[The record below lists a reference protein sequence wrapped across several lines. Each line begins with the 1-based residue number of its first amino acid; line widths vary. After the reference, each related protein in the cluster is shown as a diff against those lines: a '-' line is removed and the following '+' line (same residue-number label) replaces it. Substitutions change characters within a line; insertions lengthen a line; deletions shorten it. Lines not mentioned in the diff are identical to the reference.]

1 MSATFS
7 LYLGHV
13 ANYTASYGALSA
25 VIGLMMWISAVIVLI
40 GAKLNA
46 ELNKSRWVI
55 AAPSWPTPV
64 GRAGDMENHNPC
76 RTSRC

>member
-46 ELNKSRWVI
+46 ELNKSR
-55 AAPSWPTPV
+55 
-64 GRAGDMENHNPC
+64 
-76 RTSRC
+76 